1 MSKWSTILRLGRNLV
16 VNPATRSMGRAAVS
30 PVRTLHTAGSAVK
43 NATIGAGVGY
53 VGWQA
58 LVNDK
63 PVVRTVADVAIG
75 SENVDR
81 AVETA
86 SGVADRVGEA
96 VSGTGE
102 AIGNVADSVR
112 QSGNALS
119 GISDFMRNLNDG
131 QGGNMF
137 GNFLSNLLGANV
149 SGMSMAGLL
158 AAGLMIFGRTGF
170 LGKIGGILLAMM
182 LIGNNSNI
190 SQSPD
195 GQQASPGQQPGGMRR

>member
-1 MSKWSTILRLGRNLV
+1 MVDVLMSAITFFSIPQNYYILATCATILGNF
-16 VNPATRSMGRAAVS
+16 AC
-30 PVRTLHTAGSAVK
+30 VR
-43 NATIGAGVGY
+43 Y

-86 SGVADRVGEA
+86 SGVADSIGEA

-112 QSGNALS
+112 QSV
-119 GISDFMRNLNDG
+119 MP
-131 QGGNMF
+131 
-137 GNFLSNLLGANV
+137 
-149 SGMSMAGLL
+149 L
-158 AAGLMIFGRTGF
+158 AA
-170 LGKIGGILLAMM
+170 
-182 LIGNNSNI
+182 
-190 SQSPD
+190 SPT
-195 GQQASPGQQPGGMRR
+195 S